1 MNMCISYLVVRLLI
15 FVCRYEVDLKII
27 DDYFI
32 DYNFEFW
39 LLDMGY

>member
-15 FVCRYEVDLKII
+15 FVCRDEVDFKII

-32 DYNFEFW
+32 DYNFDF
-39 LLDMGY
+39 